1 MQKINVQTYQNF
13 LKRLLIIAV
22 PIILSNLI
30 SELQM
35 MIDRIFLG
43 HVNSLYMSAIGNVNS
58 PVWTTMSFCFSLVV
72 GASIMISQGVG
83 AGNTDKIEEYA
94 AAMLKWNNVIPI
106 LLFFFWTFCGKYVYS
121 LMGVSENVMPMC
133 LEYTKYFAPVFLVVG
148 LEASSMVIM
157 QTSNYT
163 KPLIYYGI
171 VRAGLNMFLDWVLIF
186 GKFGLPAMGLKG
198 AAIATTIAEYAGCL
212 YALYIFVTSKK
223 LPTRPS
229 FRAVCRAKMKPFLVS
244 AKLGINTAFEDFAW
258 NFGNLMLI
266 RILNSINEM
275 AAGIYSII
283 FGIEVIVVVIIG
295 AIGNGTMTLTGE
307 ATGKKDVKQY
317 KGVCVIAYSLCVL
330 IAFSI
335 LLICIG
341 IPEQIIG
348 LFTTDNTIIQSC
360 GLYLILMCVN
370 LYGKSAN
377 IIIGNGIRGSGNTK
391 WMFYTQIFGTIFII
405 GCASLFVYVF
415 HLGITG
421 VFLAIIVDELVR
433 AGINFTKMLKII
445 KTFDEEKGKDSY
457 SPV

>member
-1 MQKINVQTYQNF
+1 MQTTDKNTYKEY
-13 LKRLLIIAV
+13 LRRLLLIAV

-35 MIDRIFLG
+35 MIDRVFLG
-43 HVNSLYMSAIGNVNS
+43 RVNSLYMSAIGNVNS

-83 AGNTDKIEEYA
+83 AGNAEKTEEYA

-106 LLFFFWTFCGKYVYS
+106 ILFFFWTFFGKQVYTI
-121 LMGVSENVMPMC
+121 MGVSENVMPMC
-133 LEYTKYFAPVFLVVG
+133 LEYTKYFAPIFLVVG

-171 VRAGLNMFLDWVLIF
+171 VRAGLNMLLDWILIF
-186 GKFGLPAMGLKG
+186 GKLGFPAMGLKG

-212 YALYIFVTSKK
+212 YALMIFVTSKK
-223 LPTRPS
+223 LPTRPGLS
-229 FRAVCRAKMKPFLVS
+229 AVLKAKLKPFFIS

-275 AAGIYSII
+275 AAGIYSIV

-307 ATGKKDVKQY
+307 ATGKKDLKQY
-317 KGVCVIAYSLCVL
+317 KGVCIIAYGLCVM
-330 IAFSI
+330 IALTI
-335 LLICIG
+335 LVICIVA
-341 IPEQIIG
+341 PHQIIG
-348 LFTTDNTIIQSC
+348 LFTTDESIIKSC

-377 IIIGNGIRGSGNTK
+377 IIIGNGIRGSGDTR
-391 WMFYTQIFGTIFII
+391 WMLFTQIFGTIFII
-405 GCASLFVYVF
+405 CCAALFVYVF
-415 HLGITG
+415 HLGIAG
-421 VFLAIIVDELVR
+421 VFLAIIVDEIVR
-433 AGINFTKMLKII
+433 ACINFGKMLRII
-445 KTFDEEKGKDSY
+445 KIFDKKDKS
-457 SPV
+457 V